1 LLSWKRTLTSR
12 RYDSASLVVSRA
24 PGPAWLEAGPLRQP
38 RSQSDSAP
46 RKSGTPRSAAA
57 RGRARTWQA
66 AWPDHRRRPGG
77 RASCLP
83 PRASKSAR
91 RSAAC
96 TQDHATLR
104 CHRRSQGHSAP
115 CAPLCAEQD
124 HCSGNLQVVTL
135 LDPPRVGRVTHLTR
149 PNPCLLLSPAK
160 TRQPVREAWPLPSIN
175 LPAARQQHEA
185 FILPSVPRLPHGS
198 LEHAH
203 PSCKYAE

>member
-1 LLSWKRTLTSR
+1 LSWKRTLTSR

-66 AWPDHRRRPGG
+66 AWPDRRRRPGG

-96 TQDHATLR
+96 TQDHAALR
-104 CHRRSQGHSAP
+104 CQRRSQGHSAP

-135 LDPPRVGRVTHLTR
+135 LDPPGLQELHANLLTTRACDSPCFNQTAR
-149 PNPCLLLSPAK
+149 PRSMAS
-160 TRQPVREAWPLPSIN
+160 AFN
-175 LPAARQQHEA
+175 LPAERQQHEA

-203 PSCKYAE
+203 PSCNTRTK